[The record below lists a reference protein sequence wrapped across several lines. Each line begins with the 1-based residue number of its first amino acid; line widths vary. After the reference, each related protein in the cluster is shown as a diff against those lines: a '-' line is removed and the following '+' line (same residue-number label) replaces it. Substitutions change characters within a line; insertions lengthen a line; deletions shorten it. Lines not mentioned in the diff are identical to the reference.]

1 MSQYIVPPAAV
12 EYPCSDGQPMAE
24 TPVHRRC
31 MTYLIDALERHLRT
45 GVRCPAYVSGNM
57 FLYYEEGNPRAV
69 VAPDVFVALGV
80 PDRDRDTYL
89 LWEESKGPDFVV
101 EVSSRSTRREDQ
113 GRKREV
119 YARLGV
125 SEYFLYDP
133 RAEYLNPPLRGFS
146 GCAEAS
152 TILCWRAGR
161 RRGHWRCVAKFWGW
175 SFETRGKNNCC
186 AFTIRRPGT
195 SFSPTVSRTR
205 RAKRRS
211 QPGELR
217 RCVSGRKAPPGRHW
231 KTASRSWKPVSVSR
245 KIPTK
250 RPGSPRSSRKQ
261 RESGARLASF
271 RAQGTGTSPV
281 SREARDERQFG
292 RAGVGHACT
301 GLGRRATLRPE
312 QVPRLGVGCPK

>member
-1 MSQYIVPPAAV
+1 MSQSIVPPAAV

-101 EVSSRSTRREDQ
+101 EVTSRSTRREDQ

-119 YARLGV
+119 CARLGV

-133 RAEYLNPPLRGFS
+133 RAEYLNPPLRGFR
-146 GCAEAS
+146 
-152 TILCWRAGR
+152 L
-161 RRGHWRCVAKFWGW
+161 RGGVYHPV
-175 SFETRGKNNCC
+175 
-186 AFTIRRPGT
+186 
-195 SFSPTVSRTR
+195 
-205 RAKRRS
+205 
-211 QPGELR
+211 L
-217 RCVSGRKAPPGRHW
+217 
-231 KTASRSWKPVSVSR
+231 ASRSPEGPLALRSEVLGLELRDSR
-245 KIPTK
+245 EDQLLRLHDPET
-250 RPGSPRSSRKQ
+250 GHVFLTY
-261 RESGARLASF
+261 RESD
-271 RAQGTGTSPV
+271 
-281 SREARDERQFG
+281 EAREEE
-292 RAGVGHACT
+292 AEA
-301 GLGRRATLRPE
+301 RRASE
-312 QVPRLGVGCPK
+312 MRLGQESATRKALEDRVAQLEALLRIPEDPDETPRQAPE

>member
-1 MSQYIVPPAAV
+1 MSQSIVPPAAV

-101 EVSSRSTRREDQ
+101 EVTSRSTRREDQ

-133 RAEYLNPPLRGFS
+133 RAEYLNPPLRGFR
-146 GCAEAS
+146 
-152 TILCWRAGR
+152 L
-161 RRGHWRCVAKFWGW
+161 RGGVYHPVLA
-175 SFETRGKNNCC
+175 
-186 AFTIRRPGT
+186 
-195 SFSPTVSRTR
+195 
-205 RAKRRS
+205 RRS
-211 QPGELR
+211 PEGPLALLSEVLGLELR
-217 RCVSGRKAPPGRHW
+217 D
-231 KTASRSWKPVSVSR
+231 SREEQLLRLHDPETGHVFLTHHESDEALEEESVAR
-245 KIPTK
+245 QALEDRIV
-250 RPGSPRSSRKQ
+250 Q
-261 RESGARLASF
+261 LEARL
-271 RAQGTGTSPV
+271 RVLEGPDGMPRQSP
-281 SREARDERQFG
+281 E
-292 RAGVGHACT
+292 
-301 GLGRRATLRPE
+301 
-312 QVPRLGVGCPK
+312 